1 MEEKEEKKK
10 LNLFVNKNDN
20 EILDIYNIKSNMK
33 NTSNMNNKNAIDIM
47 NENNTSN
54 MNNKN
59 VIDVMNENKDMEN
72 KLCTNNDIYIT
83 NNFKINYTDI
93 EIDNIMN
100 RNQQEQ
106 CKLLTKFEK
115 KQLKT
120 EKRKNAKLKKKDI
133 TAEKREKAAL
143 ISNERLL
150 SDEDFKKI
158 DTALAKQQITYTS
171 LKRLHSSEREHGDF
185 VKLIDIENIYKK
197 RKHDKQTRIE
207 SVKVSFKISKK
218 KNRKISSGISIFYS
232 IIQNS
237 ESHFGTDNV

>member
-1 MEEKEEKKK
+1 
-10 LNLFVNKNDN
+10 
-20 EILDIYNIKSNMK
+20 
-33 NTSNMNNKNAIDIM
+33 
-47 NENNTSN
+47 

-59 VIDVMNENKDMEN
+59 VIDMNENKDMEN
-72 KLCTNNDIYIT
+72 KLYKNNDIYIS
-83 NNFKINYTDI
+83 NNFKINYTNI

-100 RNQQEQ
+100 QNQQKQ
-106 CKLLTKFEK
+106 CNLLTKLEK

-133 TAEKREKAAL
+133 TIEKREKATL

-158 DTALAKQQITYTS
+158 DTALAKQQITYAS

-185 VKLIDIENIYKK
+185 VKLTDIENIYKK

-207 SVKVSFKISKK
+207 SVKKGQEGRERFGYKDGRQNPLCSKTNREKKKTKAFQMLKHKVKRKVKRSFKEKQIALR
-218 KNRKISSGISIFYS
+218 NHLLRQRKMK
-232 IIQNS
+232 
-237 ESHFGTDNV
+237 

>member
-1 MEEKEEKKK
+1 
-10 LNLFVNKNDN
+10 
-20 EILDIYNIKSNMK
+20 
-33 NTSNMNNKNAIDIM
+33 
-47 NENNTSN
+47 

-59 VIDVMNENKDMEN
+59 VIDMNENKDMEN
-72 KLCTNNDIYIT
+72 KLYKNNDIYIS
-83 NNFKINYTDI
+83 NNFKINYTNI

-100 RNQQEQ
+100 QNQQKQ
-106 CKLLTKFEK
+106 CNLLTKLEK

-133 TAEKREKAAL
+133 TIEKREKATL

-158 DTALAKQQITYTS
+158 DTALAKQQITYAS

-185 VKLIDIENIYKK
+185 VKLTDIENIYKK

-207 SVKVSFKISKK
+207 SVKVSFKISR
-218 KNRKISSGISIFYS
+218 KNRKISSEISIFYS
-232 IIQNS
+232 IIQNP
-237 ESHFGTDNV
+237 ESHFKTDNV